1 MDKPEWISKKFY
13 KDNEIEKL
21 LKKNLLNSVCE
32 AANCPN
38 KWECF
43 KKKTATFMILG
54 NRCTRGC
61 RFCSVDKD
69 VGGENLNLNEP
80 LKIAEVV
87 KTIGLKHV
95 VITSVTRD
103 DLEDEGAGHFK
114 RTIEEIRKISDATIE
129 VLIPDFNGKKE
140 LIDIVIDAKPDVIN
154 HNIETVE
161 VLHKK
166 IKPIGSYETSI
177 ELLNYVKE
185 RDKNII
191 TKSGIMLGF
200 GETIGELADSI
211 EDLKDINCDIL
222 TLGQYLRPSD
232 KHIKVSEYIAD
243 EKFIMYKKLA
253 LEIGIPVVES
263 GRFIRSSYNAIDS
276 IKKLMNKTRGEL

>member
-13 KDNEIEKL
+13 KNNKIEKL
-21 LKKNLLNSVCE
+21 LAENLLNTVCE

-54 NRCTRGC
+54 NKCTRAC
-61 RFCSVDKD
+61 KFCSVDKSIK
-69 VGGENLNLNEP
+69 GEILNINEP
-80 LKIAEVV
+80 MKIAEIIN
-87 KTIGLKHV
+87 TIGLKHV

-103 DLEDEGAGHFK
+103 DLDDEGATHFK
-114 RTIEEIRKISDATIE
+114 RTIEEIRKISDASIE

-161 VLHKK
+161 NLHKK
-166 IKPIGSYETSI
+166 VKPIGSYENSI

-200 GETIGELADSI
+200 GETIDELAESI

-222 TLGQYLRPSD
+222 TLGQYLRPSE
-232 KHIKVSEYIAD
+232 KHIKVSEYITE
-243 EKFIMYKKLA
+243 EKFSIYKKLA
-253 LEIGIPVVES
+253 LEIGISVVES

-276 IKKLMNKTRGEL
+276 IKKLMK

>member
-21 LKKNLLNSVCE
+21 LDKNLLNSVCE

-43 KKKTATFMILG
+43 RKKTATFMILG
-54 NRCTRGC
+54 NKCTRGC
-61 RFCSVDKD
+61 RFCAVDKD
-69 VGGENLNLNEP
+69 IKGENLNSNEP
-80 LKIAEVV
+80 IKIAEVV
-87 KTIGLKHV
+87 KKIGLKHV

-103 DLEDEGAGHFK
+103 DLEDQGATYFK

-140 LIDIVIDAKPDVIN
+140 LIDIVIDAKPDIIN

-161 VLHKK
+161 DLHKK

-200 GETIGELADSI
+200 GETIGELSDSI
-211 EDLKDINCDIL
+211 EDLMDTNCDIL
-222 TLGQYLRPSD
+222 TIGQYLRPSER
-232 KHIKVSEYIAD
+232 HIKVSEYITD
-243 EKFIMYKKLA
+243 ERFIMYKKLA
-253 LEIGIPVVES
+253 LKIGIPVVES

-276 IKKLMNKTRGEL
+276 VKKLMNNTKGEL

>member
-21 LKKNLLNSVCE
+21 LKKNLLNTVCE

-43 KKKTATFMILG
+43 RKKTATFMILG
-54 NRCTRGC
+54 NICTRAC
-61 RFCSVDKD
+61 RFCSVDKNIK
-69 VGGENLNLNEP
+69 GENLNINEP
-80 LKIAEVV
+80 IKIAEVV
-87 KTIGLKHV
+87 KKIGLKHV

-103 DLEDEGAGHFK
+103 DLEDEGAMHFK
-114 RTIEEIRKISDATIE
+114 ETIEEIRKLSDATIE
-129 VLIPDFNGKKE
+129 VLIPDFNGEKK
-140 LIDIVIDAKPDVIN
+140 LIDIIIDAKPDVIN

-161 VLHKK
+161 NLHEK
-166 IKPIGSYETSI
+166 IKPIGNYENSI

-185 RDKNII
+185 RDNNII

-200 GETIGELADSI
+200 GETMEELAESI

-222 TLGQYLRPSD
+222 TLGQYLRPSE
-232 KHIKVSEYIAD
+232 KHIKVSEYITE
-243 EKFIMYKKLA
+243 EKFSIYKKLA
-253 LEIGIPVVES
+253 LEIGISVVES

-276 IKKLMNKTRGEL
+276 VKNLIKKTEGEL

>member
-43 KKKTATFMILG
+43 RKKTATFMILG
-54 NRCTRGC
+54 NKCTRGC

-80 LKIAEVV
+80 LKIAEIV
-87 KTIGLKHV
+87 KKIGLKHV

-129 VLIPDFNGKKE
+129 VLIPDFNEKKE

-200 GETIGELADSI
+200 GETIGELTDSI

-232 KHIKVSEYIAD
+232 KHIKVSEYITD

-276 IKKLMNKTRGEL
+276 IKKLMSRTREEL

>member
-1 MDKPEWISKKFY
+1 MNKPEWISKKFY

-21 LKKNLLNSVCE
+21 LDKNLLNSVCE

-43 KKKTATFMILG
+43 RKKTATFMILG
-54 NRCTRGC
+54 NKCTRGC
-61 RFCSVDKD
+61 RFCAVDKD
-69 VGGENLNLNEP
+69 IGGENLNSNEP
-80 LKIAEVV
+80 IKIAEVV
-87 KTIGLKHV
+87 KKIGLKHV

-103 DLEDEGAGHFK
+103 DLKDQGAAHFK
-114 RTIEEIRKISDATIE
+114 KTIEEIRKISDATIE

-161 VLHKK
+161 NLHKK

-200 GETIGELADSI
+200 GETIDELADSV
-211 EDLKDINCDIL
+211 EDLKDISCDIL
-222 TLGQYLRPSD
+222 TIGQYLRPSE
-232 KHIKVSEYIAD
+232 KHIKVSEYITD
-243 EKFIMYKKLA
+243 EKFIMYKRLA
-253 LEIGIPVVES
+253 LKIGIPVVES

-276 IKKLMNKTRGEL
+276 IKKLMNKIKGEL

>member
-43 KKKTATFMILG
+43 RKKTATFMILG
-54 NRCTRGC
+54 NKCTRAC
-61 RFCSVDKD
+61 RFCSVDKNIR
-69 VGGENLNLNEP
+69 GENLNLNEP
-80 LKIAEVV
+80 VKIAEVV
-87 KTIGLKHV
+87 KKIGLKHV

-103 DLEDEGAGHFK
+103 DLEDEGATHFK
-114 RTIEEIRKISDATIE
+114 RTIEEIRKVSDAAIE
-129 VLIPDFNGKKE
+129 VLIPDFNGRKE
-140 LIDIVIDAKPDVIN
+140 LIDIVIDAKPEVIN

-161 VLHKK
+161 NLHKK

-200 GETIGELADSI
+200 GESIEELAESI

-222 TLGQYLRPSD
+222 TIGQYLRPTE
-232 KHIKVSEYIAD
+232 KHIKVSEYITD
-243 EKFIMYKKLA
+243 EKFVLYKKLA

-263 GRFIRSSYNAIDS
+263 GVFVRSSYNAIDS
-276 IKKLMNKTRGEL
+276 IKKLMK

>member
-13 KDNEIEKL
+13 KSNEIEKL
-21 LKKNLLNSVCE
+21 LDENLLNTVCE

-43 KKKTATFMILG
+43 RKKTATFIILG
-54 NRCTRGC
+54 NKCTRAC
-61 RFCSVDKD
+61 RFCSVDKNIR
-69 VGGENLNLNEP
+69 GEKLNPNEP
-80 LKIAEVV
+80 TKIAEVV
-87 KTIGLKHV
+87 KKIGLKHV

-103 DLEDEGAGHFK
+103 DLEDEGATHFK
-114 RTIEEIRKISDATIE
+114 KTIEEIRKVSDAPIE
-129 VLIPDFNGKKE
+129 VLIPDFNGKRE

-161 VLHKK
+161 NLHKK
-166 IKPIGSYETSI
+166 IKPIGSYENSI

-185 RDKNII
+185 RDENII

-200 GETIGELADSI
+200 GESIDELAESI

-222 TLGQYLRPSD
+222 TIGQYLRPSE
-232 KHIKVSEYIAD
+232 KHIEVSEYITD
-243 EKFIMYKKLA
+243 EKFVMYKKLA

-263 GRFIRSSYNAIDS
+263 GVFIRSSYNAIDS
-276 IKKLMNKTRGEL
+276 IKKLMK

>member
-1 MDKPEWISKKFY
+1 MDKPGWISKKFY
-13 KDNEIEKL
+13 KDNEMEKL
-21 LKKNLLNSVCE
+21 LDENLLNTVCE

-43 KKKTATFMILG
+43 RKKTATFMILG
-54 NRCTRGC
+54 NKCTRAC
-61 RFCSVDKD
+61 RFCSVDKNIR
-69 VGGENLNLNEP
+69 GENLNSNEP
-80 LKIAEVV
+80 VKIAEVV
-87 KTIGLKHV
+87 KKIRLKHV

-103 DLEDEGAGHFK
+103 DLEDEGAIHFK
-114 RTIEEIRKISDATIE
+114 RTIEEIRRISDATIE

-140 LIDIVIDAKPDVIN
+140 LIDIVIDAKPEVIS

-161 VLHKK
+161 NLHKR
-166 IKPIGSYETSI
+166 IKPIGSYENSI

-200 GETIGELADSI
+200 GESIDELAESI

-222 TLGQYLRPSD
+222 TMGQYLRPSE
-232 KHIKVSEYIAD
+232 KHIKVSEYITD
-243 EKFIMYKKLA
+243 EKFVMYKKLA

-276 IKKLMNKTRGEL
+276 IKKLMK

>member
-13 KDNEIEKL
+13 KSNEIEKL
-21 LKKNLLNSVCE
+21 LDENLLNTVCE

-43 KKKTATFMILG
+43 RKKTATFIILG
-54 NRCTRGC
+54 DKCTRAC
-61 RFCSVDKD
+61 RFCSIDKNIR
-69 VGGENLNLNEP
+69 GEKLNPNEP
-80 LKIAEVV
+80 KKIAEVV
-87 KTIGLKHV
+87 KKIGLKHV

-103 DLEDEGAGHFK
+103 DLEDEGATHFK
-114 RTIEEIRKISDATIE
+114 KIIEEIRKVSDATIE
-129 VLIPDFNGKKE
+129 VLIPDFNGNRE
-140 LIDIVIDAKPDVIN
+140 LIDIIIDAKPDVIN

-161 VLHKK
+161 NLHKM
-166 IKPIGSYETSI
+166 IKPIGSYENSI

-200 GETIGELADSI
+200 GESIDELAESI

-222 TLGQYLRPSD
+222 TIGQYLRPSE
-232 KHIKVSEYIAD
+232 KHIEVSEYITD
-243 EKFIMYKKLA
+243 EKFVMYKKLA

-263 GRFIRSSYNAIDS
+263 GVFIRSSYNAIDS
-276 IKKLMNKTRGEL
+276 IKKIMK